1 MCIFCKIVN
10 HQLDAAWV
18 YETETIAVFAD
29 ACPSAPGHVLVIPKR
44 HVEKVTDL
52 TETEAEDLYR
62 VVFLVQKAMVDVW
75 QIPGQNLQI
84 NSGTI
89 AGQEVMHAHIHVI
102 PRRKPRSGESPVF
115 VALETRI
122 LAVKALKD
130 YFDRKA
136 LLPS

>member
-1 MCIFCKIVN
+1 MCIFCKIIDRK
-10 HQLDAAWV
+10 LEAAWV
-18 YETETIAVFAD
+18 YETTSIAVFAD

-52 TETEAEDLYR
+52 TELEAQELYR

-84 NSGTI
+84 NSGVI

-102 PRRKPRSGESPVF
+102 PRKKARSGEPAIF
-115 VALETRI
+115 VPLETRV
-122 LAVKALKD
+122 LAVKGLKD
-130 YFDRKA
+130 YFDR
-136 LLPS
+136 LLEKND